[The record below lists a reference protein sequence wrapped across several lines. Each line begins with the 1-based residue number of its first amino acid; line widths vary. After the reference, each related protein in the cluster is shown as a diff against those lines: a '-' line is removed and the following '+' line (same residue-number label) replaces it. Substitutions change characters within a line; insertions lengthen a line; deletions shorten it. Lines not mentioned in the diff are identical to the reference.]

1 MTPRDPQ
8 TLERVKAILEEI
20 SAIAP
25 GHAVELRIPPFA
37 AIQCVEG
44 AKHTRGTPPA
54 VVEMNAETLF
64 ALTKG
69 ELSWDTG
76 INEGFII
83 ASGER
88 SNLEL
93 LFSAL
98 SKKIAS

>member
-1 MTPRDPQ
+1 MSRDPQ
-8 TLERVKAILEEI
+8 VLERVKAILDQI

-25 GHAVELRIPPFA
+25 GYSVELRIPPYA

-64 ALTKG
+64 ALAKG
-69 ELSWDTG
+69 ELSWDNG
-76 INEGFII
+76 VNEGFIS

-88 SNLEL
+88 SDL
-93 LFSAL
+93 SAHFL
-98 SKKIAS
+98 SIANKIAS

>member
-1 MTPRDPQ
+1 MARDPQ
-8 TLERVKAILEEI
+8 VLERVKVILDQI

-25 GHAVELRIPPFA
+25 GHSVELRIPPFA

-64 ALTKG
+64 ALAKG

-76 INEGFII
+76 VNEGFIS

-88 SNLEL
+88 SD
-93 LFSAL
+93 L
-98 SKKIAS
+98 SSIFNSLANKMAS